1 MGESVYRQIEEFEK
15 DYNKIFDKGAWEPC
29 DYTMMKDLQ
38 KIMYYIE
45 VREAMKQ
52 GEEYPGSEYMERSYA
67 RGGNSGRGYNR
78 SYDRYMDRGSG
89 GYSMNS
95 GRSYYDDGGNSGRTS
110 GRQYYDDEKE
120 DVIHKLHKAMDGER
134 NPEYKMALQG
144 AIRMLEMK

>member
-29 DYTMMKDLQ
+29 DYAMMKDLQ
-38 KIMYYIE
+38 KLMYYLE

-52 GEEYPGSEYMERSYA
+52 GEEYPESDYMERSYA
-67 RGGNSGRGYNR
+67 RGGRGRSSRAG
-78 SYDRYMDRGSG
+78 RYMDRGSG

-95 GRSYYDDGGNSGRTS
+95 GRSYYDDGGRMS

-120 DVIHKLHKAMDGER
+120 DVIHKLHKAMDVER
-134 NPEYKMALQG
+134 NPEYKTAFQE